1 MRRQN
6 TGQRSKFNTTQVTH
20 CMRHDIRALV
30 SDSLTS
36 LRLELDEIDDQLALC
51 VLARAKV
58 VRRIAALKQEHGLAL
73 RHRDEEARR
82 LLIYTKHFV
91 EAGEEPVAARVIL
104 EAVLGHSLAI
114 QASILG
120 PRNDEVGQ

>member
-1 MRRQN
+1 M
-6 TGQRSKFNTTQVTH
+6 TDT
-20 CMRHDIRALV
+20 LP
-30 SDSLTS
+30 S
-36 LRLELDEIDDQLALC
+36 LRAELDSIDEQLAAT

-58 VRRIAALKQEHGLAL
+58 VRRIAALKESQNLPL
-73 RHRDEEARR
+73 RHQDEEARR
-82 LLIYTKHFV
+82 LLMYTQRFV

-120 PRNDEVGQ
+120 ATRGPK

>member
-1 MRRQN
+1 M
-6 TGQRSKFNTTQVTH
+6 
-20 CMRHDIRALV
+20 
-30 SDSLTS
+30 SDTLLS
-36 LRLELDEIDDQLALC
+36 LRAELDDLDDQLAAC

-58 VRRIAALKQEHGLAL
+58 VRRIAELKKAQGIAL

-82 LLIYTKHFV
+82 LLMYTKHFV

-104 EAVLGHSLAI
+104 EAVLGYSLAI

-120 PRNDEVGQ
+120 DAGSQS

>member
-1 MRRQN
+1 M
-6 TGQRSKFNTTQVTH
+6 H
-20 CMRHDIRALV
+20 HDIRVAV
-30 SDSLTS
+30 SDSLSS
-36 LRLELDEIDDQLALC
+36 LRAELDELDDQLALC

-58 VRRIAALKQEHGLAL
+58 VRRIASLKKEQGVAL

-114 QASILG
+114 QASLLVDT
-120 PRNDEVGQ
+120 RSAE